1 MAGRP
6 VKLRTVQTFE
16 SEIQS
21 LQRLRTAVLM
31 GRPTR
36 TRSLPQIMASDK
48 AIILI
53 DGLVECLLELLDGV
67 RPPQDPPLPHG
78 GKGSP

>member
-6 VKLRTVQTFE
+6 VKIRSAEDLDR
-16 SEIQS
+16 EIQS

-36 TRSLPQIMASDK
+36 SRSIKTIAASDK

-53 DGLVECLLELLDGV
+53 DGLAECLLELADAARSHKV
-67 RPPQDPPLPHG
+67 VP
-78 GKGSP
+78 

>member
-6 VKLRTVQTFE
+6 VKIRTAQTYE

-36 TRSLPQIMASDK
+36 GNASLISASDK
-48 AIILI
+48 ALVLI
-53 DGLVECLLELLDGV
+53 DGLSEVLLELLDGA
-67 RPPQDPPLPHG
+67 RPPETP
-78 GKGSP
+78 